1 MCYLYLPH
9 SNSLQIPME
18 TFEEVLE
25 KIKKTNDMR
34 QIVLNQL
41 PLNSAHIEELFK
53 ILEEKNKKVEALSLN
68 GCSIDDNTAITLF
81 KLIKESKNNNLR
93 KIELENNKIRGDAM
107 PQIIETLREKPSLSI
122 LTLGNNQI
130 NPGAINLL
138 SDSLGRNETSLTLLF
153 LNENPMPENTKRR
166 LLAAVGKNH
175 TLGFISIASTS
186 LDETNSE
193 EIEKFIK
200 ENIGLSTLD
209 FSRNNLEQKCISSI
223 LNGIRENKK
232 IINLFLSR
240 THLGKQGLADV
251 SSFLKSN
258 DTLIELGLNAN
269 DISDEDFK
277 NLAKSLEKNE
287 KLERL
292 SLDRNKIT
300 DKSAEAIE
308 KLLIE
313 NKTLLELNFE
323 KNQLTDAGAKIIL
336 RGLKQNTTLQELK
349 LGDNKGIS
357 TDTLEEI
364 NTVLK
369 RNNGYAKNFEKLI
382 KEIKEWF
389 NKHWAKWEEVL
400 ASEPRPVDNA
410 ILDKILN
417 FIFMPSSKILE
428 EKLGIEVQNLK
439 SPEQSRYIRAIF
451 SELSFYEKDLFEE
464 YWRRVLRF
472 SENNQNDINT
482 MVTIF
487 RHIRKE
493 SPLYERAHLESGMF
507 FASKLSDL
515 FRSFH
520 EETPLDLIY
529 FKNIISYLSSAE
541 KYNAIFVSDE
551 EMQTRSLET
560 FGFYED
566 FLIKFCK
573 NSYIDKN
580 TSIHPEIKKS
590 FHDDIMALLKSCMT
604 ILYFSPPQV
613 KPLGE
618 LLLSA
623 YHIIHNN
630 LQEAELDVN
639 ADIYNRAFTD
649 LKQKNTLRYPLIE
662 TEEDQ
667 KKMDDASKNI
677 KSIID
682 KMLQDRRDYQTYL
695 AEKEKELNV
704 NTIIYGSSLTD
715 IKQKNNLPYPLI
727 ETGEYQKEMEETSK
741 SKKNIADELLQE
753 RRDYRTYLAENEKQL
768 PKANGALYRYPFWKP
783 PVPEIPPP
791 FSLLVCFMEFSS
803 KCFLEIIRLLLLLK
817 ESLDSL
823 GRSEK
828 TTFSSNRYS

>member
-130 NPGAINLL
+130 NPEAINLL

-277 NLAKSLEKNE
+277 NLAKS
-287 KLERL
+287 
-292 SLDRNKIT
+292 
-300 DKSAEAIE
+300 
-308 KLLIE
+308 
-313 NKTLLELNFE
+313 FE

-369 RNNGYAKNFEKLI
+369 RNNGYAKNFEKLK

-472 SENNQNDINT
+472 SENNKNDINT

-541 KYNAIFVSDE
+541 K
-551 EMQTRSLET
+551 
-560 FGFYED
+560 
-566 FLIKFCK
+566 
-573 NSYIDKN
+573 
-580 TSIHPEIKKS
+580 
-590 FHDDIMALLKSCMT
+590 
-604 ILYFSPPQV
+604 
-613 KPLGE
+613 
-618 LLLSA
+618 
-623 YHIIHNN
+623 
-630 LQEAELDVN
+630 
-639 ADIYNRAFTD
+639 
-649 LKQKNTLRYPLIE
+649 
-662 TEEDQ
+662 
-667 KKMDDASKNI
+667 
-677 KSIID
+677 
-682 KMLQDRRDYQTYL
+682 
-695 AEKEKELNV
+695 
-704 NTIIYGSSLTD
+704 
-715 IKQKNNLPYPLI
+715 
-727 ETGEYQKEMEETSK
+727 
-741 SKKNIADELLQE
+741 
-753 RRDYRTYLAENEKQL
+753 
-768 PKANGALYRYPFWKP
+768 
-783 PVPEIPPP
+783 
-791 FSLLVCFMEFSS
+791 
-803 KCFLEIIRLLLLLK
+803 
-817 ESLDSL
+817 
-823 GRSEK
+823 
-828 TTFSSNRYS
+828 

>member
-130 NPGAINLL
+130 NPWAINLL

-277 NLAKSLEKNE
+277 NLAKSLEKN
-287 KLERL
+287 
-292 SLDRNKIT
+292 KIT

-364 NTVLK
+364 NTV
-369 RNNGYAKNFEKLI
+369 
-382 KEIKEWF
+382 
-389 NKHWAKWEEVL
+389 
-400 ASEPRPVDNA
+400 
-410 ILDKILN
+410 
-417 FIFMPSSKILE
+417 
-428 EKLGIEVQNLK
+428 
-439 SPEQSRYIRAIF
+439 
-451 SELSFYEKDLFEE
+451 
-464 YWRRVLRF
+464 
-472 SENNQNDINT
+472 
-482 MVTIF
+482 
-487 RHIRKE
+487 
-493 SPLYERAHLESGMF
+493 
-507 FASKLSDL
+507 
-515 FRSFH
+515 
-520 EETPLDLIY
+520 
-529 FKNIISYLSSAE
+529 
-541 KYNAIFVSDE
+541 
-551 EMQTRSLET
+551 
-560 FGFYED
+560 
-566 FLIKFCK
+566 
-573 NSYIDKN
+573 
-580 TSIHPEIKKS
+580 
-590 FHDDIMALLKSCMT
+590 
-604 ILYFSPPQV
+604 
-613 KPLGE
+613 
-618 LLLSA
+618 
-623 YHIIHNN
+623 
-630 LQEAELDVN
+630 
-639 ADIYNRAFTD
+639 
-649 LKQKNTLRYPLIE
+649 
-662 TEEDQ
+662 
-667 KKMDDASKNI
+667 
-677 KSIID
+677 
-682 KMLQDRRDYQTYL
+682 
-695 AEKEKELNV
+695 
-704 NTIIYGSSLTD
+704 
-715 IKQKNNLPYPLI
+715 
-727 ETGEYQKEMEETSK
+727 
-741 SKKNIADELLQE
+741 
-753 RRDYRTYLAENEKQL
+753 
-768 PKANGALYRYPFWKP
+768 
-783 PVPEIPPP
+783 
-791 FSLLVCFMEFSS
+791 
-803 KCFLEIIRLLLLLK
+803 
-817 ESLDSL
+817 
-823 GRSEK
+823 
-828 TTFSSNRYS
+828 